1 LALNFSAAV
10 QPFIGARR
18 YIETEHQ
25 VAIERCFC
33 EVRRINSDRAER
45 ERERESERGE
55 RAEYPPARSMRRQ
68 LSAAFLPSP
77 RRLPLSLQPLKPQTA
92 RPASG
97 YPWPC
102 RCRAGRAQS
111 PNATS
116 ATDGRAV
123 AAAAAA
129 ALS

>member
-45 ERERESERGE
+45 ERERERARGE
-55 RAEYPPARSMRRQ
+55 SRVSAGAVDASPAFRGIS
-68 LSAAFLPSP
+68 SLPSP
-77 RRLPLSLQPLKPQTA
+77 SPSFPSTAETTNREACQRLSMAMSLP
-92 RPASG
+92 S
-97 YPWPC
+97 
-102 RCRAGRAQS
+102 RA
-111 PNATS
+111 
-116 ATDGRAV
+116 RAV
-123 AAAAAA
+123 A
-129 ALS
+129 